1 MHSLFFDVI
10 YHSILGPEENRLNS
24 DNDQMN
30 LAYALFAIMVK
41 VVTIRHSTGQKKI
54 LLWTLHKAMVI
65 MSYLSVLLY
74 RKHCQNRRR
83 TRPVME
89 PKQSSADINGRYLAV
104 RPLYFWNC
112 PSLSDSVQIRP
123 TNPVIIPISA
133 KLWVKAWYDTYCSC
147 WSNFKLIKCN
157 RS

>member
-10 YHSILGPEENRLNS
+10 YHSISGPGGNEMNS

-41 VVTIRHSTGQKKI
+41 VVTLRVKDFQLVKRI

-74 RKHCQNRRR
+74 RKHCQKKRR

-89 PKQSSADINGRYLAV
+89 PKQSSADITWRFLQV
-104 RPLYFWNC
+104 RPLYWLKC
-112 PSLSDSVQIRP
+112 PSPPDSVQIWP
-123 TNPVIIPISA
+123 SNAVVISISA

-147 WSNFKLIKCN
+147 RNNF
-157 RS
+157 